1 MAKKGNSTSF
11 KKGEGG
17 RPKGAKGEKTKAWES
32 LGDFFT
38 QEGAGRAAEIMMSAD
53 DEAFMRYYSGLIELF
68 KPKLSRSDVNQNNT
82 GKQEII
88 IRRESNDSYPPIIQ
102 STPGTA
108 SDPDE
113 PKEV

>member
-1 MAKKGNSTSF
+1 MANSGAF
-11 KKGEGG
+11 KKGH
-17 RPKGAKGEKTKAWES
+17 KGHKPVGALSEKTIAWNN

-38 QEGAGRAAEIMMSAD
+38 QEGAERAKNVMMGAD

>member
-1 MAKKGNSTSF
+1 
-11 KKGEGG
+11 
-17 RPKGAKGEKTKAWES
+17 
-32 LGDFFT
+32 
-38 QEGAGRAAEIMMSAD
+38 MMSAD

-102 STPGTA
+102 SPSGTET
-108 SDPDE
+108 DPDE
-113 PKEV
+113 PQKV

>member
-1 MAKKGNSTSF
+1 MANKGAF
-11 KKGEGG
+11 QKGHKGYK
-17 RPKGAKGEKTKAWES
+17 PKGAVSEKTKAWES

-82 GKQEII
+82 GQQEII

-102 STPGTA
+102 SSSRTA
-108 SDPDE
+108 SDSDE
-113 PKEV
+113 PQKV